1 MLIPLITQG
10 VRMKLV
16 LLAFL
21 LSVTSS
27 LFAQDSQKCISI
39 ADEIDRKYC
48 IDKYLQTVKTKL
60 AAEKK
65 TWSNGLA
72 GDAKVAKTEVLQAEI
87 KAKKDH
93 AALVASEVALHE
105 TQLQELAAV
114 KELTP
119 APVAA
124 PKKEKKKEKKKFPF
138 GIKL

>member
-27 LFAQDSQKCISI
+27 LFAQDAQKCITI

-48 IDKYLQTVKTKL
+48 IDKYLQAVKTKL

-65 TWSNGLA
+65 TWSAGLA
-72 GDAKVAKTEVLQAEI
+72 GDAKVAKTEALQVEI

-93 AALVASEVALHE
+93 AALVASEVALYE

-119 APVAA
+119 APAAA